1 MNNGTFFDAPYAK
14 GDYYSVVP
22 MFNILNAIIS
32 SVFSCD
38 PMLTFTFMPPIL
50 TFISS
55 LAIYAVMYR
64 LSQSRILAS
73 LIVILSSSLPRGS
86 SGQYIPSALSGSL
99 GSLLVLLLI
108 LACLKKKRG
117 LSAPVLITVFTAS
130 WVHPLGVVSVL
141 LLSSGILTMASF
153 FFRKS
158 LSAMTI
164 SAVKWFFLTCLI
176 ISVTVW
182 SSQAILLS
190 GVTVP
195 VKRLF
200 DTLVSFGRAKSFYEI
215 QYQGQ
220 GLELYAYPWAVPVSF
235 SAAFLLLFLKN
246 LLKRDP
252 SREGLNHV
260 FFSASAASGL
270 ILIVTGFAS
279 VISNP
284 GVAVE
289 RYVSGATYSLLL
301 FTTAFVFFL
310 MVCGKKVVVALAITL
325 LFINMVVGASSPDNA
340 PFEHESFGAVRTT
353 WESMIEARDIIVF
366 LNSSVKVYSDHDIPV
381 SYLMNQTNIQNQT
394 YISFQ
399 AIRVKLDLFKNNSF
413 LPFSPQYANSVFII
427 KTDEIQNAEL
437 FSNFVNTI
445 YNSERHIMLIVP
457 QS

>member
-1 MNNGTFFDAPYAK
+1 M
-14 GDYYSVVP
+14 
-22 MFNILNAIIS
+22 
-32 SVFSCD
+32 
-38 PMLTFTFMPPIL
+38 
-50 TFISS
+50 SS

-73 LIVILSSSLPRGS
+73 LTVVLSGSLPRS
-86 SGQYIPSALSGSL
+86 CSGQYIPSALSGSL

-108 LACLKKKRG
+108 LACLKKERG

-158 LSAMTI
+158 LSVLTK
-164 SAVKWFFLTCLI
+164 SAVKWFLLTCLVI
-176 ISVTVW
+176 GVTVW

-190 GVTVP
+190 DVTVP
-195 VKRLF
+195 IKRLLE
-200 DTLVSFGRAKSFYEI
+200 TLASFGRAISFYEI
-215 QYQGQ
+215 QYQSQ
-220 GLELYAYPWAVPVSF
+220 GLELYVYPWAVPVSF
-235 SAAFLLLFLKN
+235 SAAFLLLSLKN
-246 LLKRDP
+246 LLKRNP

-260 FFSASAASGL
+260 FFSASATAGL
-270 ILIVTGFAS
+270 ILIVMDFAS

-289 RYVSGATYSLLL
+289 RYVSGVAYSLLL

-310 MVCGKKVVVALAITL
+310 MVCGKKVFVILAIIL
-325 LFINMVVGASSPDNA
+325 LFTNIVVGISSPDNA

-353 WESMIEARDIIVF
+353 WESTIEARDIIVF
-366 LNSSVKVYSDHDIPV
+366 LNSTLKVYSDHDIPV

-413 LPFSPQYANSVFII
+413 LPFSPQYANSIFII
-427 KTDEIQNAEL
+427 KTDEIQNAKL

-445 YNSERHIMLIVP
+445 YDSERHIMFIVP
-457 QS
+457 QP